1 MLFYHILYIATSI
14 SLKPCS
20 AGLPFLLK
28 RSRILLLKFHK
39 ILKSEA
45 RYERCDIMDNYKL
58 SIIIPCYNEKE
69 HVEELVR
76 RVNAAPIKNKEI
88 IIVDDKSTDG
98 TSELLDSVI
107 SKMVTKVIHH
117 EVNGGKGAALKTGIK
132 SATGDVVIIQDADLE
147 YDPQDYEKVIM
158 PILNKECKVCYGSRF
173 LEKKGLAYGE
183 YFANHLANKLLTML
197 SNFFTHQKL
206 TDMETCYKAFRREVI
221 QAVDIQENR
230 FGFEPEITSKIS
242 TMRIR
247 IKEVPISYCPRST
260 QEGKKIG
267 IKDGIRAVI
276 CIFKYH

>member
-1 MLFYHILYIATSI
+1 M
-14 SLKPCS
+14 
-20 AGLPFLLK
+20 
-28 RSRILLLKFHK
+28 
-39 ILKSEA
+39 
-45 RYERCDIMDNYKL
+45 MDNYKL
-58 SIIIPCYNEKE
+58 SIIIPCYNEKD

-76 RVNAAPIKNKEI
+76 RVNASSIKNKEI

-132 SATGDVVIIQDADLE
+132 NATGDVVIIQDADLE

-221 QAVDIQENR
+221 QAVDIHENR

-242 TMRIR
+242 KMRIR